1 VTYRILDVLMP
12 LVCVYADFNA
22 IEHVEGSSLAEM
34 PLTGYGTLASLAQQR
49 VHLVEGMRVLLYE
62 PNDIEC
68 EVHVH
73 FDISR
78 CDPAGRL
85 GAWIARF
92 DHSAIRSTSLN
103 DFSFTSHPCIVCGTD
118 FRNAR
123 SKVRDYTECCTHCGA
138 SVMEPLAK
146 PVP

>member
-1 VTYRILDVLMP
+1 MTYRNLNVLMP

-22 IEHVEGSSLAEM
+22 IEYVEGSSLAEM

-49 VHLVEGMRVLLYE
+49 VRLVEGMRMLLYE

-68 EVHVH
+68 EVQVH
-73 FDISR
+73 FDTAR
-78 CDPAGRL
+78 HDPAGRL

-92 DHSAIRSTSLN
+92 DHSTIRSTSLD

-118 FRNAR
+118 FRNAA
-123 SKVRDYTECCTHCGA
+123 SEVGDYTECCAHCGA
-138 SVMEPLAK
+138 SVMLPLAK